1 MKKFLVIAL
10 CLLFAASFVI
20 SCGEKEAA
28 QDKVEKTAAGAAE
41 EMADTTRLDSMAG
54 EAMDA
59 VEGAV
64 EEAGE
69 AAEGAVD
76 KAKEAAGH

>member
-1 MKKFLVIAL
+1 MKKFLIIAL

-20 SCGEKEAA
+20 SCGEQEAT
-28 QDKVEKTAAGAAE
+28 QDEAETTAAGAAE
-41 EMADTTRLDSMAG
+41 EMADTTRLDSLAG
-54 EAMDA
+54 EAVEA

-64 EEAGE
+64 EDVEE